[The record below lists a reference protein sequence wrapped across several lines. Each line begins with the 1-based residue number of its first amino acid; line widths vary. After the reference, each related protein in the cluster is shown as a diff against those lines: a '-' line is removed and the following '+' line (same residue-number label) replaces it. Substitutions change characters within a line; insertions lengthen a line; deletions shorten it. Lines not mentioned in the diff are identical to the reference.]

1 MVDDIELA
9 RLQQAVQGDPKDAG
23 TRLALLQ
30 LLVEAERWKE
40 AEEAGDVL
48 LQDESPVAAAHALMG
63 IVYSKDRRWDA
74 AVGQCRQALE
84 KQPDDPLVLFNLG
97 TLLVQQGD
105 PQAAIEHL
113 EKAIELQS
121 GWAEAHYA
129 LGTALLHR
137 ERYREAINAF
147 DEALELRPAYPEAEF
162 NRGNAYAMRGLESNG
177 TLDYYELDC
186 AVAGLQEG
194 HPAAARLPGGALQ
207 PGHGLQAHEILGGS
221 ARLGRVH
228 GGRPSPARGDDLV
241 GAGAGVQGRS
251 AGPTTIIGLRGRR
264 TLAHGPEPFCRT
276 ARHAAQ
282 IHTCRRWRNGGPGD
296 SRGGRF
302 VRRAARGPLG
312 GHRSEPHLASRL
324 GGLDPARR

>member
-1 MVDDIELA
+1 MADEAEIT
-9 RLQQAVQGDPKDAG
+9 RLQQAVEADPADG
-23 TRLALLQ
+23 ETRLALLQ

-40 AEEAGDVL
+40 AEEVGDVL
-48 LQDESPVAAAHALMG
+48 LQEESPGAAAHALMG

-105 PQAAIEHL
+105 PQAAIGHL

-147 DEALELRPAYPEAEF
+147 DEALELRPTYPEAEF
-162 NRGNAYAMRGLESNG
+162 NRGNAYAMRGIESNG

-186 AVAGLQEG
+186 AVQAYKKAIQQRPGY
-194 HPAAARLPGGALQ
+194 PAALYN
-207 PGHGLQAHEILGGS
+207 LGMVYKRMNS
-221 ARLGRVH
+221 
-228 GGRPSPARGDDLV
+228 SE
-241 GAGAGVQGRS
+241 
-251 AGPTTIIGLRGRR
+251 GLRVWD
-264 TLAHGPEPFCRT
+264 EYME
-276 ARHAAQ
+276 
-282 IHTCRRWRNGGPGD
+282 
-296 SRGGRF
+296 
-302 VRRAARGPLG
+302 AARPLPEETIWWA
-312 GHRSEPHLASRL
+312 RAQEFKADLQDRL
-324 GGLDPARR
+324 K

>member
-1 MVDDIELA
+1 MADEAEIT
-9 RLQQAVQGDPKDAG
+9 RLQQAAAADPTDAE

-30 LLVEAERWKE
+30 LLVEAARWKE

-48 LQDESPVAAAHALMG
+48 LQEESPPGAAHALMA
-63 IVYSKDRRWDA
+63 IVYGKDRRWDA

-84 KQPDDPLVLFNLG
+84 KQPDDPLVMFNLG

-147 DEALELRPAYPEAEF
+147 DEAIELRPSYPEAEF

-177 TLDYYELDC
+177 TMDYYELDC
-186 AVAGLQEG
+186 AVQAYKRAIQQRPGY
-194 HPAAARLPGGALQ
+194 PAALYN
-207 PGHGLQAHEILGGS
+207 LGMVYKRMKS
-221 ARLGRVH
+221 
-228 GGRPSPARGDDLV
+228 SE
-241 GAGAGVQGRS
+241 
-251 AGPTTIIGLRGRR
+251 GLRVWD
-264 TLAHGPEPFCRT
+264 EYME
-276 ARHAAQ
+276 
-282 IHTCRRWRNGGPGD
+282 
-296 SRGGRF
+296 
-302 VRRAARGPLG
+302 AARPLPEETIWWA
-312 GHRSEPHLASRL
+312 RAQEFKADLQDRL
-324 GGLDPARR
+324 K